1 MQREDWE
8 RETYGRAASITLD
21 DQKQVIRV
29 LEQSV
34 QGLWEVV
41 NNLSRLK
48 PTKQSKFRVTIFGSG
63 IISHEHPVYALV
75 RELSAQLT
83 RMSCSIITGGGQG
96 LMEAANEGTSLGKR
110 LSQTR
115 SMGMR
120 VHLPFNEEDNSFVTQ
135 LYEHG
140 TFFSRLHHFVLLSE
154 AFIIVPGGIGTVL
167 ELSMVWQLLQAR
179 KMEQTPLIL
188 IGNMWTELMEW
199 GRKHMLKPDF
209 ILANPNDFSVP
220 RCVETAD
227 EAVAIIRQ
235 HHKLWRQASHSKR
248 VA

>member
-8 RETYGRAASITLD
+8 REAYGRSASITLD

-41 NNLSRLK
+41 NNLSRLR

-63 IISHEHPVYALV
+63 TISYEHPLYAVV
-75 RELSAQLT
+75 RDLSAQLT
-83 RMSCSIITGGGQG
+83 RMGCSIITGGGQG
-96 LMEAANEGTSLGKR
+96 LMEAANEGTSLGKP
-110 LSQTR
+110 LSQPR

-120 VHLPFNEEDNSFVTQ
+120 VHLPFNQEDNSFVTQ
-135 LYEHG
+135 VYEHG

-167 ELSMVWQLLQAR
+167 ELSMVWR
-179 KMEQTPLIL
+179 
-188 IGNMWTELMEW
+188 
-199 GRKHMLKPDF
+199 LKQGKW
-209 ILANPNDFSVP
+209 N
-220 RCVETAD
+220 
-227 EAVAIIRQ
+227 
-235 HHKLWRQASHSKR
+235 KR
-248 VA
+248 R

>member
-1 MQREDWE
+1 MQREEWQ
-8 RETYGRAASITLD
+8 REIYGRGSAITLD

-41 NNLSRLK
+41 NNLARLK

-63 IISHEHPVYALV
+63 SISNEHPVYAIV

-83 RMSCSIITGGGQG
+83 RMGCSIITGGGQG
-96 LMEAANEGTSLGKR
+96 LMEAANEGTSVAR
-110 LSQTR
+110 PLSQTR
-115 SMGMR
+115 SMGVR
-120 VHLPFNEEDNSFVTQ
+120 VHLPFDQDDNPFVTQ

-179 KMEQTPLIL
+179 KMEHTPLIL
-188 IGNMWTELMEW
+188 IGNIWSEFMEW
-199 GRKHMLKPDF
+199 ARKHMLNPDLV
-209 ILANPNDFSVP
+209 LANPNDLNLP
-220 RCVETAD
+220 RCVETVD
-227 EAVAIIRQ
+227 EALTLVRQ
-235 HHKLWRQASHSKR
+235 HHKLWRQGSHSKR